1 MSCYL
6 KLWIDSGSIGLFFY
20 LLFEGT
26 LLKLPYGSFY
36 LLFQFVFM
44 LYIITHWMGILFET
58 CRSRKYSLTLQ
69 LLTFSEFKGGC
80 LVDLRVGILQRK
92 SSENLVHVMFVEC
105 IYVCINVPVGG
116 PESG

>member
-1 MSCYL
+1 MD
-6 KLWIDSGSIGLFFY
+6 KLRVSRSVFY

-26 LLKLPYGSFY
+26 LLKLPYGV
-36 LLFQFVFM
+36 LVFQFVFM
-44 LYIITHWMGILFET
+44 LYIITDWMDILFET

-69 LLTFSEFKGGC
+69 LLTCSEFKGGC
-80 LVDLRVGILQRK
+80 LVDMRVGILQRK

-105 IYVCINVPVGG
+105 IYVCINVPAGG